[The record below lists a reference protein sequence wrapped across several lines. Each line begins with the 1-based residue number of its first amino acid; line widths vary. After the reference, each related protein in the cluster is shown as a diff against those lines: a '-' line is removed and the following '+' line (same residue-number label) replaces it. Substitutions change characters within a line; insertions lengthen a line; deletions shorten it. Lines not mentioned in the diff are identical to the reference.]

1 MQKPDNPWGGG
12 GWAATEGENT
22 PRKKKRDVHLTQ
34 RSENGEKAQ
43 RTFIMELK
51 RWEQKAEM
59 LED

>member
-1 MQKPDNPWGGG
+1 M
-12 GWAATEGENT
+12 EGENT
-22 PRKKKRDVHLTQ
+22 PREKKRDVHLTQ